1 MKIGIVGAGRVG
13 STAAF
18 VLLERGLCEELVLVD
33 VLGERAQGEALDL
46 RHCKASF
53 RKHVKI
59 AGGSDY
65 SLLRDCDLIII
76 TAGVPRKPGESRL
89 DLNRKNAEI
98 MKGVIEGIIKH
109 NSKAMLFVISNP
121 VDIMTYLAAKFSG
134 FEKRRV
140 FGLGTMLDSLRL
152 RSLLA
157 EAFGAKASDVQ
168 AFVVGEHGDS
178 MLPVFSAAK
187 IKGKPLRKHEDCSEA
202 KLGEVFEATKKGGG
216 EVIRMKGGTWFAP
229 ALAIAEV
236 VESVAKKPRVLPV
249 SVYRE
254 ELGIYI
260 GSLAKLSRKG
270 ALAAK
275 QELDAQE
282 SARFE
287 ESARV
292 IKSAIQE
299 LGI

>member
-1 MKIGIVGAGRVG
+1 MKIGIIGAGRVG

-18 VLLERGLCEELVLVD
+18 ALLDRGLCEELVLVD
-33 VLGERAQGEALDL
+33 VFGERAQGEALDL
-46 RHCKASF
+46 RHCAASF
-53 RKHVKI
+53 KKHAKI
-59 AGGSDY
+59 SGGGDY
-65 SLLRDCDLIII
+65 SLLRESDLIII

-89 DLNRKNAEI
+89 DLNRKNADI
-98 MKGVIEGIIKH
+98 MRGVIENLLKY
-109 NSKAMLFVISNP
+109 NAKAMLLVVSNP
-121 VDIMTYLAAKFSG
+121 VDVMTYLAAKFSG
-134 FEKRRV
+134 FDKRRV

-157 EAFGAKASDVQ
+157 EAFGVKAGEVA

-178 MLPVFSAAK
+178 MLPIFSSAK
-187 IKGKPLRKHEDCSEA
+187 VRGRHVRKLAECSEA

-236 VESVAKKPRVLPV
+236 VESAARKPRVLPV

-260 GSLAKLSRKG
+260 GSLARVSRKG

-275 QELDAQE
+275 QKLDATE
-282 SARFE
+282 SAKFE
-287 ESARV
+287 ESAKV
-292 IKSAIQE
+292 IKSAILE
-299 LGI
+299 LGV